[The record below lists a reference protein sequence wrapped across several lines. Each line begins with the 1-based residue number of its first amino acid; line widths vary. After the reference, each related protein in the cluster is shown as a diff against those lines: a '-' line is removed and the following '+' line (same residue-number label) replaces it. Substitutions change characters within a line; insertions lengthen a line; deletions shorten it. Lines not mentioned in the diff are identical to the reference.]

1 MKNSPERAAGRAGLL
16 MCRHVEQTAR
26 VACTPRTR
34 GALRR
39 AGPRGMCV
47 DAMSLLSRLRPDTFT
62 LALLATVGLATF
74 LPARGA
80 VVAPLEALIHA
91 AIALLFFL
99 HGARLSRQAILEGAA
114 HWRLHLVVLASTFV
128 LFPLLGLGLRALLT
142 PWVEPRLLLG
152 LLFLCLLPST
162 VQSSI
167 AFTSMAGGN
176 VAAAVCSA
184 SASNLL
190 GIALTPLLVGLV
202 LHSGGP
208 DSGPGGVSLG
218 AVGTLVG
225 ELFVP
230 FVAGHLLRRW
240 IGAWVERR
248 RAVLGLVDR
257 GSILL
262 VVYGAFSEA
271 VVNGLWSRLGP
282 REVLLIGA
290 LSAVLL
296 AAVLVSTTGLARVL
310 GFGRAD
316 EITLVFCG
324 SKKSL
329 ATGVPMAGVL
339 FPAATV
345 GAIVLPLMVFH
356 QLQLM
361 VCAVLARRYA
371 RRGRV
376 A

>member
-1 MKNSPERAAGRAGLL
+1 VQ
-16 MCRHVEQTAR
+16 RH
-26 VACTPRTR
+26 
-34 GALRR
+34 
-39 AGPRGMCV
+39 
-47 DAMSLLSRLRPDTFT
+47 
-62 LALLATVGLATF
+62 
-74 LPARGA
+74 
-80 VVAPLEALIHA
+80 
-91 AIALLFFL
+91 
-99 HGARLSRQAILEGAA
+99 
-114 HWRLHLVVLASTFV
+114 
-128 LFPLLGLGLRALLT
+128 
-142 PWVEPRLLLG
+142 
-152 LLFLCLLPST
+152 
-162 VQSSI
+162 
-167 AFTSMAGGN
+167 
-176 VAAAVCSA
+176 
-184 SASNLL
+184 
-190 GIALTPLLVGLV
+190 
-202 LHSGGP
+202 
-208 DSGPGGVSLG
+208 
-218 AVGTLVG
+218 
-225 ELFVP
+225 
-230 FVAGHLLRRW
+230 
-240 IGAWVERR
+240 

-271 VVNGLWSRLGP
+271 VVNGLWSRLGA
-282 REVLLIGA
+282 REVLLIVV

-296 AAVLVSTTGLARVL
+296 AAVLASTTGLARGL

-371 RRGRV
+371 RRGPDPAERR

>member
-1 MKNSPERAAGRAGLL
+1 
-16 MCRHVEQTAR
+16 MC
-26 VACTPRTR
+26 
-34 GALRR
+34 GA
-39 AGPRGMCV
+39 
-47 DAMSLLSRLRPDTFT
+47 AMSLLSRLRLDPFT
-62 LALLATVGLATF
+62 LALLATVVTATF
-74 LPARGA
+74 LPARGG
-80 VVAPLEALIHA
+80 VVAPLEALTHA

-99 HGARLSRQAILEGAA
+99 HGARLSRQAILEGAG

-128 LFPLLGLGLRALLT
+128 LFPLLGLGLRALLA

-190 GIALTPLLVGLV
+190 GIVLTPLLVGLV

-208 DSGPGGVSLG
+208 GSGPGGVSLG

-240 IGAWVERR
+240 IGAWVQRH

-271 VVNGLWSRLGP
+271 VVNGLWSRLGA
-282 REVLLIGA
+282 REVLLIVV

-296 AAVLVSTTGLARVL
+296 AAVLASTTGLARGL

-371 RRGRV
+371 RRGPDPAERR